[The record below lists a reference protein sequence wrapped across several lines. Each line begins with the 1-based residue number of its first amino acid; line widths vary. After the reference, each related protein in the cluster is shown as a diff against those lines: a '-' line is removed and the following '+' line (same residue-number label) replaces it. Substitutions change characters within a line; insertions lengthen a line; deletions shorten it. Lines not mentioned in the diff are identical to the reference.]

1 MPVSNKHPQWELYS
15 PIWTKTR
22 DAVRGSVAIKD
33 RKHAYLPVPDPE
45 TNDERV
51 GENTMRY
58 RQYIRRAV
66 YTNFTGRT
74 KNALVGAAFR
84 KTPNIELPEALDYLI
99 SDATG
104 DGLGIEQLAKDSS
117 NYR

>member
-1 MPVSNKHPQWELYS
+1 
-15 PIWTKTR
+15 
-22 DAVRGSVAIKD
+22 VRGSVAIKD
-33 RKHAYLPVPDPE
+33 KKHVYLPVPDPE
-45 TNDERV
+45 TNDERI

-84 KTPNIELPEALDYLI
+84 KSQVLICPNRLN
-99 SDATG
+99 T
-104 DGLGIEQLAKDSS
+104 
-117 NYR
+117 